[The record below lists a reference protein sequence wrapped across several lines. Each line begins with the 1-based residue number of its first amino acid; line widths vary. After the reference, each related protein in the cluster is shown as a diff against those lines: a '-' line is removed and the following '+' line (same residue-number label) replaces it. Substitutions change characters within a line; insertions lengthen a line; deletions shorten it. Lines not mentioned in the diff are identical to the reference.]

1 MSEESRRYLDKVRAA
16 VSGSDETARAR
27 VFASLREDPGLQE
40 LLPYLCLYIKVSLVL
55 LLALGLSVMP
65 HSQ

>member
-40 LLPYLCLYIKVSLVL
+40 LLPYLCLYIKVR
-55 LLALGLSVMP
+55 ATMCDAIENY
-65 HSQ
+65 

>member
-40 LLPYLCLYIKVSLVL
+40 LLPYLCLYIKVYTMLI
-55 LLALGLSVMP
+55 
-65 HSQ
+65 